1 MLLEDVYFGDVWL
14 CGGQSNMQFT
24 VNTAFNATEEIALAN
39 RYPHVRLLTVGQGTT
54 STEVPTPS
62 LSNLHL
68 TRSDV
73 TAHDTHDTHM
83 FAQPLPV
90 LKTLEQP
97 WSVANATSVGGKSW
111 QHFSAVCWFFGK
123 QLYDKYQVPIGLV
136 SSNWGGTIVQAWSS
150 PDALSKCKLSEPT
163 VPAAAT
169 EATTSVVA
177 EPTKLGGP
185 NDNSVLWNAMIVPFL
200 DLSLKGTHTHT
211 AHARHRVGVAKWFV
225 LRLRRCDLVP
235 GRVQHGPRRLLR
247 LRLPGHDQ
255 RLAQQVRQVR
265 PRARLPLRAAR
276 PLDRRFTSPTAH
288 DTTLQLRTHGHFS
301 L

>member
-1 MLLEDVYFGDVWL
+1 MLE
-14 CGGQSNMQFT
+14 
-24 VNTAFNATEEIALAN
+24 
-39 RYPHVRLLTVGQGTT
+39 
-54 STEVPTPS
+54 
-62 LSNLHL
+62 
-68 TRSDV
+68 
-73 TAHDTHDTHM
+73 
-83 FAQPLPV
+83 QPLPV

-163 VPAAAT
+163 VAAT
-169 EATTSVVA
+169 GATTSVVA

-200 DLSLKGTHTHT
+200 DLSLKGTRTHRT
-211 AHARHRVGVAKWFV
+211 RHRVWLNGLFCGCAGAIWYQGESNTGHADYYGCAFPAMINDWRSKFAKSGRELVFLFV
-225 LRLRRCDLVP
+225 
-235 GRVQHGPRRLLR
+235 Q
-247 LRLPGHDQ
+247 
-255 RLAQQVRQVR
+255 LA
-265 PRARLPLRAAR
+265 PWIGGSHPLPL
-276 PLDRRFTSPTAH
+276 H
-288 DTTLQLRTHGHFS
+288 DLTHYTTPQLTGIS